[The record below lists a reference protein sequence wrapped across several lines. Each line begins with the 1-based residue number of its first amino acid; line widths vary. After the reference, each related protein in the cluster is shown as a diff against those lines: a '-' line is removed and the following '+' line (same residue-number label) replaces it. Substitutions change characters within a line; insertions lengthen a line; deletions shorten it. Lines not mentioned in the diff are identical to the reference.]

1 MVNKKFITVLT
12 LLGNGD
18 KAVVFKLP
26 HLDRRLESSTITVA
40 VQDFNKS
47 IPVDVNSIENDKLAD
62 NLCHS
67 FGKTWISQV
76 LKVPN
81 LLLFTKTWVT
91 LW

>member
-1 MVNKKFITVLT
+1 M
-12 LLGNGD
+12 
-18 KAVVFKLP
+18 
-26 HLDRRLESSTITVA
+26 A

-81 LLLFTKTWVT
+81 LLEFTKTWVT

>member
-1 MVNKKFITVLT
+1 MNYFLIFI
-12 LLGNGD
+12 GNGD
-18 KAVVFKLP
+18 KAIVFKLP

-47 IPVDVNSIENDKLAD
+47 ISIDVNSIKNDKLAD
-62 NLCHS
+62 NLCHA

-81 LLLFTKTWVT
+81 LLC
-91 LW
+91 